1 MEPGLTGTQSILSL
15 FLQHLIISDILF
27 HVYFGLGIN
36 SHSFCLGNRV
46 YYLAIFF
53 PSLVIVFIS
62 TTVNYSFLIILT
74 PKEMVLPKVNIF
86 IEMENYVNSQM
97 LFMVL
102 LGPVVSDCQRE
113 SRSRSIL
120 SLIPQ
125 SMKTYIDYYYYA
137 YKFLNNIFVMKIY

>member
-1 MEPGLTGTQSILSL
+1 MEPGLTDTQSILSL

-74 PKEMVLPKVNIF
+74 PKEMVFHKVNIF
-86 IEMENYVNSQM
+86 IEIENYGKVRCY
-97 LFMVL
+97 LWCYLVL
-102 LGPVVSDCQRE
+102 W
-113 SRSRSIL
+113 
-120 SLIPQ
+120 SLTAKENQ
-125 SMKTYIDYYYYA
+125 EA
-137 YKFLNNIFVMKIY
+137 EAFCL